1 VSFFESGTTTQ
12 RAVYQDAELTLAYS
26 QPIIADGDGV
36 FPDIY
41 PDASGLYRVL
51 MRDKN
56 GVILPGY
63 PIDDV
68 VVPSVIAS
76 AADIPFTP
84 TEDNTAT
91 NVQAAIENAGATGT
105 DQAALLARYFTPW
118 VTGGS
123 SNAYTITP
131 SPAITAY
138 AAGQGF
144 IIRPDRTNT
153 GAATLNVNG
162 IGAVNIKKTDTAG
175 TPQALVAG
183 EIYAGREF
191 FAYDDGSQI
200 LISLGRDYPIRTS
213 NANGD
218 GTIFPDGTLI
228 CRSPVGFV
236 ANYNSG
242 SECIVSWT
250 FPVAFSTASGL
261 TVTANLMAPTITGNG
276 ATVADACAPTKRQ
289 LLSPV
294 IGGGTG
300 TTTTAIRV
308 HSITGV
314 DFVALDKVYLSAQ
327 AIGRWF

>member
-1 VSFFESGTTTQ
+1 
-12 RAVYQDAELTLAYS
+12 
-26 QPIIADGDGV
+26 
-36 FPDIY
+36 
-41 PDASGLYRVL
+41 

-56 GVILPGY
+56 GVNLPGY

-68 VVPSVIAS
+68 VVPVVIAS
-76 AADIPFTP
+76 AADIPFSP

-91 NVQAAIENAGATGT
+91 NVQAAIENAGAIAT
-105 DQAALLARYFTPW
+105 DQSALIARYFTPY

-138 AAGQGF
+138 TAGQGF

-162 IGAVNIKKTDTAG
+162 IGAVNIKKTDTSG

-183 EIYAGREF
+183 DIYAGREF

-213 NANGD
+213 NSNGD
-218 GTIFPDGTLI
+218 ATVFPDGTLI
-228 CRSPVGFV
+228 CRKSTLQLTYTSTVETT
-236 ANYNSG
+236 AT
-242 SECIVSWT
+242 WT
-250 FPVAFSTASGL
+250 FPVAFSTATGL
-261 TVTANLMAPTITGNG
+261 SATANLCPALITSSGN
-276 ATVADACAPTKRQ
+276 TVAAGCASMLREN
-289 LLSPV
+289 LLPPIV
-294 IGGGTG
+294 GGGTG
-300 TTTTAIRV
+300 TTTLAVRV
-308 HSITGV
+308 HCKSASSPYEFTAPDVVYVSI
-314 DFVALDKVYLSAQ
+314 Q